1 MTQNTV
7 FVSQITQNTP
17 FPTFMATVAKSKHL
31 YLENMILG
39 QLKVVE
45 HQAKCSSQQ
54 LFARKCN
61 IFEERAI

>member
-17 FPTFMATVAKSKHL
+17 FPTIMATVEKSKQL
-31 YLENMILG
+31 CLENMILG
-39 QLKVVE
+39 QLKIGK

-61 IFEERAI
+61 IFEKRTI